1 MMINFETLAIQ
12 EFPELVNEKKITR
25 KQVNTV
31 VDKHKCRYPNH
42 IVNQNNNVSRGIF
55 KFEYTQSESETIA
68 EPAKQESDEEMGD
81 RIKKTYRSIEIMV
94 NSIARGIS
102 PSLIISGHAGVG
114 KSYTVKHVLDNMGV
128 DYTFAKGYCK
138 ATGLFRLLYE
148 NRNPGQVVVI
158 DDNDNIFQDEV
169 ALNILKAA
177 LELNKSRT
185 IGWLSEKEFL
195 DEDGEVIPR
204 YFQFQGSVIFL
215 TNLDF
220 DSLIKT
226 GNKLTPH
233 LQALES
239 RSLYLDMSIK
249 TRREVMMR
257 IRQVIQESDL
267 STSRGISKQLE
278 TKMLDYLASN
288 VDKLKELSLRTF
300 EKLAAIVETDP
311 MFWEDLADTFLLRK

>member
-12 EFPELVNEKKITR
+12 EFPEIVNEKKITR
-25 KQVNTV
+25 KQVNAV
-31 VDKHKCRYPNH
+31 VEKHKCRYPSH
-42 IVNQNNNVSRGIF
+42 IFVPQNNISRGVF
-55 KFEYTQSESETIA
+55 RFEYTPSESDPVI
-68 EPAKQESDEEMGD
+68 EPVKQESDEELSN

-102 PSLIISGHAGVG
+102 PSLIISGNAGIG
-114 KSYTVKHVLDNMGV
+114 KSYTVKQVLDKMGV
-128 DYTFAKGYCK
+128 QYQFAKGYCK
-138 ATGLFRLLYE
+138 ATGLFKLLYE

-158 DDNDNIFQDEV
+158 DDNDNIFQDEI

-185 IGWLSEKEFL
+185 IGWLSEKEFT

-239 RSLYLDMSIK
+239 RSLYLDMAIK

-257 IRQVIQESDL
+257 IRQVIEESDL
-267 STSRGISKQLE
+267 STSRGISKHLE
-278 TKMLDYLASN
+278 TKMLDYLTTN
-288 VDKLKELSLRTF
+288 VDRLKELSIRTY

>member
-1 MMINFETLAIQ
+1 MMINFETLAVQ
-12 EFPELVNEKKITR
+12 EFPELVSEKRITR
-25 KQVNTV
+25 KQVNQIV
-31 VDKHKCRYPNH
+31 EKHKCRYPSH
-42 IVNQNNNVSRGIF
+42 IFVPHNNISRGVF
-55 KFEYTQSESETIA
+55 KFEYNAAGETDFVA
-68 EPAKQESDEEMGD
+68 PVQESDEEMGS
-81 RIKKTYRSIEIMV
+81 RIKKTYRSVEIMV
-94 NSIARGIS
+94 NSISRGIS
-102 PSLIISGHAGVG
+102 PSLIISGNAGLG

-128 DYTFAKGYCK
+128 KYQFAKGYCK
-138 ATGLFRLLYE
+138 ATGLFKLLYE
-148 NRNPGQVVVI
+148 NRNPGDVIVI
-158 DDNDNIFQDEV
+158 DDNDNLFNDEV

-185 IGWLSEKEFL
+185 IGWLSEKEFV

-204 YFQFQGSVIFL
+204 FFEFQGSVIFL

-220 DSLIKT
+220 DALIKS

-239 RSLYLDMSIK
+239 RSLYLDMGIK

-257 IRQVIQESDL
+257 IRQVIAESDL
-267 STSRGISKQLE
+267 STSKGISKELE
-278 TKMLDYLASN
+278 TKMLDYLTVN

-311 MFWEDLADTFLLRK
+311 LFWTDLADTFLLKK